1 MIRVGGG
8 STILNNDTNVE
19 KENTEINEPAETI
32 PQKEDK
38 KDTIE
43 EVEND
48 INYSYSYTI
57 TYDGNTDVYLGKR
70 VDNKEKFTL
79 VKNGETIEYAILDDN
94 YLILENG
101 VYHIT
106 DSLNTNIKYCDVEKI
121 LNAIE
126 NEIPTE
132 NGNSVMYKLSNAT
145 LASTFK
151 DTLTLDNKQLNSI
164 SMVINNNNLKS
175 VTLDL
180 SNYISSITGT
190 THTLTINMEYANI
203 GTTENF
209 DIKIN

>member
-1 MIRVGGG
+1 M
-8 STILNNDTNVE
+8 
-19 KENTEINEPAETI
+19 
-32 PQKEDK
+32 QKIKFLIKSQKNFIFLRKTSKIKKQQHKTDEDK
-38 KDTIE
+38 IKH
-43 EVEND
+43 VE
-48 INYSYSYTI
+48 T
-57 TYDGNTDVYLGKR
+57 
-70 VDNKEKFTL
+70 
-79 VKNGETIEYAILDDN
+79 
-94 YLILENG
+94 
-101 VYHIT
+101 
-106 DSLNTNIKYCDVEKI
+106 
-121 LNAIE
+121 